1 MTGHAETKF
10 CTISYTYKEKFS
22 KKYTKECDKQKTKYR
37 QETLKQLLESYESKK
52 KFQALRLMKLPIPLS
67 ILTYQYITKSK

>member
-22 KKYTKECDKQKTKYR
+22 KKYTTECDKQKTKYR
-37 QETLKQLLESYESKK
+37 QEIFKTTSG
-52 KFQALRLMKLPIPLS
+52 I
-67 ILTYQYITKSK
+67 I

>member
-37 QETLKQLLESYESKK
+37 QEIFKTTSG
-52 KFQALRLMKLPIPLS
+52 
-67 ILTYQYITKSK
+67 IT

>member
-37 QETLKQLLESYESKK
+37 EEIFKTTSGIIWVEKKISNIAINETTNTPLDTD
-52 KFQALRLMKLPIPLS
+52 LS
-67 ILTYQYITKSK
+67 IHHKI